1 MATQADLDA
10 LEAALA
16 QGEMRVRFADGR
28 EVQYRTVAEL
38 RSALAA
44 LSPRVSSVPFNR
56 TTLTGFAR
64 D

>member
-16 QGEMRVRFADGR
+16 RGESRVRFADGR
-28 EVQYRTVAEL
+28 EVTYRSVGEL
-38 RSALAA
+38 SAAIA
-44 LSPRVSSVPFNR
+44 LLTPRVSSVPMMR
-56 TTLTGFAR
+56 TTTTSFAR

>member
-16 QGEMRVRFADGR
+16 RGESRVRFADGR
-28 EVQYRTVAEL
+28 EVEYRSVAEL

-56 TTLTGFAR
+56 TTLTSFAR